1 MPGLLLQAN
10 DVYKSFCRRSIL
22 RGITFS
28 IYPGTLVGIVGANG
42 AGKSTLLRI
51 LVGELRPSRG
61 EILQYGSIGYCPQ
74 TAILNDTLTVN
85 QHLDYFCA
93 AYQMSDL
100 HRADELLEKLG
111 YQQYRNALVGTLS
124 GGTKQK
130 LNLTLALM
138 HQPKLLLLDEPSQGF
153 DWETYLCFWDLVT
166 ELSESGCAVLIIS
179 HLFFEQNRFDVVYR
193 LQQGQLALQAQEHEP
208 IGALAMQAQENPSI
222 EMFKTKIGC
231 NDSGGGAGGLRP
243 LAGAWGVPTKSPFFF
258 RAAEGGLRGVPE

>member
-1 MPGLLLQAN
+1 MPGALLRTN
-10 DVYKSFCRRSIL
+10 DVYKSFARRSVL
-22 RGITFS
+22 RGINFS

-74 TAILNDTLTVN
+74 IPVLNDTLTVD
-85 QHLDYFCA
+85 QHLDYFRA
-93 AYQMSDL
+93 AYNMKNL
-100 HRADELLEKLG
+100 HRANELIEKLD
-111 YQQYRNALVGTLS
+111 YQRYRKARVGTLS

-138 HQPKLLLLDEPSQGF
+138 HQPKVLLLDEPSQGF

-179 HLFFEQNRFDVVYR
+179 HLFSEWKRFNVLYH
-193 LQQGQLALQAQEHEP
+193 LQEGQLT
-208 IGALAMQAQENPSI
+208 MQAQESVAADVLIMQTQESVVADPFVMQAQKN
-222 EMFKTKIGC
+222 IGM
-231 NDSGGGAGGLRP
+231 GAIGK
-243 LAGAWGVPTKSPFFF
+243 VVQF
-258 RAAEGGLRGVPE
+258 